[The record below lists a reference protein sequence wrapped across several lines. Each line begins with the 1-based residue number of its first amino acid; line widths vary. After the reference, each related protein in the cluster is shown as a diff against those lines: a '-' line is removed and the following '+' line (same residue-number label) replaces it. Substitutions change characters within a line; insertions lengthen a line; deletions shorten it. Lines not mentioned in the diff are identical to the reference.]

1 MEEEPSNSGSV
12 PGSPPPVA
20 RPNLLTVLCILSL
33 VNGGLTLISSII
45 IGSFFN
51 QFVVI
56 ATDFAEKFKLPGM
69 EMITEG
75 SPVFFFVNALLYAAS
90 ITGVVLMFR
99 LKKNG
104 FHIYTISQ
112 ILLILAPMYFY
123 HLPGPSIFDIILTG
137 TFVMLYYIHLK
148 LMKA

>member
-1 MEEEPSNSGSV
+1 MEEELSN
-12 PGSPPPVA
+12 PGSAPGPPPA
-20 RPNLLTVLCILSL
+20 TRPNLLTVICILSL

-45 IGSFFN
+45 IGSFFD
-51 QFVVI
+51 QFVMI
-56 ATDFAEKFKLPGM
+56 ATDFAEKFKIPGM

-75 SPVFFFVNALLYAAS
+75 KPLFFFMNALLYAAS
-90 ITGVVLMFR
+90 ITGVALMFR

-148 LMKA
+148 LMKP

>member
-1 MEEEPSNSGSV
+1 MEEELSN
-12 PGSPPPVA
+12 PGSAPGAPPVN
-20 RPNLLTVLCILSL
+20 RPNLLTVLCSLSL
-33 VNGGLTLISSII
+33 VNGGLTLISSLI

-69 EMITEG
+69 EMITDG

-123 HLPGPSIFDIILTG
+123 HLPAPSVFDIILSG

-148 LMKA
+148 LMT

>member
-1 MEEEPSNSGSV
+1 MEEELDNQGSS
-12 PGSPPPVA
+12 PGPPPVT
-20 RPNLLTVLCILSL
+20 RPILLTVLCSLSL
-33 VNGGLTLISSII
+33 FNGGLTLISSLI

-51 QFVVI
+51 QFVLI

-75 SPVFFFVNALLYAAS
+75 SPSFFFANALLYAVS
-90 ITGVVLMFR
+90 IAGVVMMYR
-99 LKKNG
+99 MRKNG

-148 LMKA
+148 LMT

>member
-1 MEEEPSNSGSV
+1 MEEELSNPGSV
-12 PGSPPPVA
+12 PGPPPA
-20 RPNLLTVLCILSL
+20 TRPGLLTVICILSL
-33 VNGGLTLISSII
+33 VNGGLTLISSLI
-45 IGSFFN
+45 IGSFFD
-51 QFVVI
+51 QFVI
-56 ATDFAEKFKLPGM
+56 LATDFAEKFKIPGM

-75 SPVFFFVNALLYAAS
+75 KPVFFFVNALLYTAS
-90 ITGVVLMFR
+90 ITGVGLMFR

-123 HLPGPSIFDIILTG
+123 HLPGPSIFDIILSG

-148 LMKA
+148 LMT

>member
-1 MEEEPSNSGSV
+1 MEEELSN
-12 PGSPPPVA
+12 PGSAPGPLPA
-20 RPNLLTVLCILSL
+20 TRPNLLTVICILSL
-33 VNGGLTLISSII
+33 VNGGLTLISSLI
-45 IGSFFN
+45 IGSFFD
-51 QFVVI
+51 QFVMI
-56 ATDFAEKFKLPGM
+56 ATDFAEKFKIPGM

-75 SPVFFFVNALLYAAS
+75 KPLFFFMNALLYAAS
-90 ITGVVLMFR
+90 ITGVGLMFR

-148 LMKA
+148 LMK